1 MGLAAGQARL
11 LTITGR
17 KSDCEFQSMRL
28 SHQKIALARD
38 LAALSNEYQNSLTQ
52 TKLIYDYYGTGDESN
67 QLSYGLMMKPSTL
80 NDYMPILLTDSM
92 GRVVLDS
99 KYAQAARAAGIP
111 QEGLGTLPSENM
123 RNMFIAALGEE
134 YIDAQGNTVT
144 GAGLMSK
151 RMAERIM
158 NVPYNQAAGLGGG
171 TTVSVQTQDVTYSEF
186 VNMLANMGGTSPL
199 STSFNNDFCRG
210 LSLYC
215 QNSEGTKT
223 YYYSGDT
230 NYDKWR
236 YGYTENSGNP
246 NISLKDILTGE
257 YVLSSYTMDN
267 RNYSLG
273 HYGGAIDAITN
284 SSFWDDMFGAIEEL
298 LDTGDPFVQ
307 KALEYARSEIE
318 YMITYQGERYDTPAK
333 DCGEHQ
339 WETCQYFDHDRGDYS
354 NIPNIQNITNWKF
367 DKKNDSTV
375 ARRAFE
381 MASNTTGKSQYNTIG
396 LNLVF
401 NCDNGKDDQSC
412 ISAVSVNLSN
422 TFKAYLTYFV
432 DFMNGIAKTDAYGR
446 ELYDVQKNVAES
458 RLIRDTDMLTVKIGQ
473 AVSSD
478 VLAEATFY
486 DAIFNQICRTGWVE
500 NDNIN
505 DNEYLQHMLQNG
517 MMFVTSVKDDG
528 FYYQGNYATDKYIK
542 EVADETKIALAEAKY
557 NTEKAKLNAKEETI
571 DLKMKNLDTEISS
584 LTTEYD
590 TVKNTIA
597 KQIEKS
603 FKRYA

>member
-123 RNMFIAALGEE
+123 RNMFIAALGEK
-134 YIDAQGNTVT
+134 YIDAQGNTVA
-144 GAGLMSK
+144 GAGLMSD

-186 VNMLANMGGTSPL
+186 VDMLANMGGTSPL
-199 STSFNNDFCRG
+199 NTSFDDYFCRG
-210 LSLYC
+210 VNLYC
-215 QNSEGTKT
+215 DNLNGTKK
-223 YYYSGDT
+223 YYHSNNDNAWDMG
-230 NYDKWR
+230 
-236 YGYTENSGNP
+236 GYTDGGSSP
-246 NISLKDILTGE
+246 SVSLKDILTGE
-257 YVLSSYTMDN
+257 YILTSYTQDN

-273 HYGGAIDAITN
+273 HYGGAFDAISN

-307 KALEYARSEIE
+307 KALEYARNEIE
-318 YMITYQGERYDTPAK
+318 YMITYQGERYDQRK
-333 DCGEHQ
+333 DKGEWQ
-339 WETCQYFDHDRGDYS
+339 WETCQYFDHDSGDYS
-354 NIPNIQNITNWKF
+354 NIPNIQNIKNWKF

-375 ARRAFE
+375 ASRAFQ
-381 MASNTTGKSQYNTIG
+381 MAHNTGDPQDNTIG

-422 TFKAYLTYFV
+422 TFKAYLTYFM